1 MKYAKGT
8 AGGYLIGIKLKWP
21 QNLFLKT
28 AHGGVKYLVQSSQLF
43 LCGLSETF
51 AKCKHFKKNS
61 SPMGFSLTNA
71 SNRHIIKTI
80 KIWIIGIIEK

>member
-51 AKCKHFKKNS
+51 AKCKHFKKILALWDS
-61 SPMGFSLTNA
+61 LSP
-71 SNRHIIKTI
+71 RHQRDTLLRLLKS
-80 KIWIIGIIEK
+80 G